1 MNGYNGKILFVDL
14 TSGSIKEEELPE
26 KVYRDFLGGTGLG
39 AKILYERMKPGA
51 DPLGP
56 DSILGFLTGVLTGTG
71 APMAGRT
78 QVVGKSPITGAFGDS
93 NAGGSFAVDLKRAGY
108 DAVFFTGISSKPV
121 YFYLHDGMAS
131 LKDASHLWGKDTV
144 ETEEIIR
151 EELGDKLVK
160 VACIGIAGEAKSL
173 LAAIK
178 HEEAAAARSGL
189 AAVMGSKRL
198 KAVAVRGIVRIP
210 VADTEQLGKLRQE
223 AISYIAKSE
232 HPFSPMLKNWGTCS
246 FTSFLIGIGETPIK
260 NWQLYGAEAFPNHGN
275 LDGAAVIKYQTRK
288 VACESCP
295 VACHGYSKVETG
307 PYAVGDTVKPEYESL
322 VMFGSNCM
330 IDDVEATMKAN
341 HLCNLYGIDTIATGN
356 TIAFAMECYDRGLIT
371 KADTDGIDLSWGNI
385 AGMLAMVEKMAKRDG
400 FGAVLADGS
409 ARAAERIGKGAEK
422 YAMHVGGEDLPAHDP
437 RSTVSYGW
445 GYLCDPTPARH
456 TVSMEMFS
464 LEAGVPY
471 SPYAELQFPD
481 RGGEKFDKFDYKTIA
496 PIYVAFN
503 AFHYW
508 LCACGQCAFMFW
520 SHDKYPIAELI
531 SAITGWD
538 FTAAEGLKVGRR
550 INTLRQAFSI
560 REGAKT
566 GEWRLPERV
575 EAATTTSP
583 TAGRKFDWK
592 ALKEEGYAAL
602 GWDATTGKPLDSTLQ
617 ELGLKEL
624 VGRLP

>member
-1 MNGYNGKILFVDL
+1 MNGYQGKILFVDL

-56 DSILGFLTGVLTGTG
+56 DNILGFMTGVLTATG
-71 APMAGRT
+71 APMSGRT
-78 QVVGKSPITGAFGDS
+78 QVVGKSPITGGWGDS
-93 NAGGSFAVDLKRAGY
+93 NHGGAFAKDLKKAGY
-108 DAVFFTGISSKPV
+108 DAVFFTGISPKPV
-121 YFYLHDGMAS
+121 YFYLHDGLAAIR
-131 LKDASHLWGKDTV
+131 DASHLWGKSVV
-144 ETEEIIR
+144 ETEEAIQ
-151 EELGDKLVK
+151 EELGDKLIK
-160 VACIGIAGEAKSL
+160 VDCIGPAGELKSL
-173 LAAIK
+173 SAAIR
-178 HEEAAAARSGL
+178 HEEASSARSGL

-198 KAVAVRGIVRIP
+198 KAVAVRGTISVPI
-210 VADTEQLGKLRQE
+210 ANIEQFDKLRRE
-223 AISYIAKSE
+223 SISYIGKTE

-260 NWQLYGAEAFPNHGN
+260 NWQLYGAEAFPNHGK
-275 LDGAAVIKYQTRK
+275 LDGGEVTKYEIRRC
-288 VACESCP
+288 ACESCP
-295 VACHGYSKVETG
+295 VACHGYSRVETG
-307 PYAVGDTVKPEYESL
+307 PYAIAETIVKPEYEAL
-322 VMFGSNCM
+322 AMFGSSSMN
-330 IDDVEATMKAN
+330 DDVEAVMKAN
-341 HLCNLYGIDTIATGN
+341 HLCNIYGLDCISTGN
-356 TIAFAMECYDRGLIT
+356 SIAFAMECYDRGLIT
-371 KADTDGIDLSWGNI
+371 KADTDGIDLTWGNAEAI
-385 AGMLAMVEKMAKRDG
+385 VAMVEKIAKRDG

-422 YAMHVGGEDLPAHDP
+422 YAMHIGGQDMPAHDP
-437 RSTVSYGW
+437 RASVCYGW

-471 SPYAELQFPD
+471 SPYDELQFP
-481 RGGEKFDKFDYKTIA
+481 KFDKFDYKANA

-520 SHDKYPIAELI
+520 PHDKYPIAELI

-550 INTLRQAFSI
+550 INTLRQAFNI
-560 REGAKT
+560 REGVKT
-566 GEWRLPERV
+566 GEWRLPERYV
-575 EAATTTSP
+575 GAPDTGP
-583 TAGRKFDWK
+583 LAGRDFDWK
-592 ALKEEGYAAL
+592 AMKEGGYAAL